1 MKDKK
6 SSFSAE
12 VVAIMRIVESRRT
25 EKERVLYDPY
35 AEKIIRPGFHLLL
48 KSRLITKIVCWY
60 IEKKGPGFRGGIAA
74 RTCYIDDL
82 LNRSLADGITQFVIL
97 GAGCDARAYRIDALK
112 KIRVFEVEFPA
123 TLDYKI
129 SRIKKIFGA
138 VPDHVTYVPV
148 DFVTETSGEC
158 LLKNGYDPTQKT
170 FFIWEGVTM
179 YLTPGA
185 VDETLTFISEN
196 SAPGSAVHF
205 DYMRKAVL
213 DGRCMLPE
221 SQQIRNS
228 ASFMGNGEERFT
240 LGMEEDEVHRLLTEK
255 GLTLVEDLKGDEL
268 EKKYSIIP
276 NVHQLF
282 GYVYAVVN

>member
-12 VVAIMRIVESRRT
+12 VVAIMRVVESRRD
-25 EKERVLYDPY
+25 EKERVLNDPY
-35 AEKIIRPGFHLLL
+35 AEKIIRFSFQLLL
-48 KSRLITKIVCWY
+48 KSRLITKIICWY

-82 LNRSLADGITQFVIL
+82 LSKCIDDGITQFVIL

-112 KIRVFEVEFPA
+112 NIRVFEVDFPA

-129 SRIKKIFGA
+129 SRVKKIFGA

-148 DFVTETSGEC
+148 DFMTETSGDC

-179 YLTPGA
+179 YLTLGA
-185 VDETLTFISEN
+185 VDETLTFVAN
-196 SAPGSAVHF
+196 NAAPGSSMHF

-221 SQQIRNS
+221 SQRIRS
-228 ASFMGNGEERFT
+228 SSSFMGNGEERFT
-240 LGMEEDEVHRLLTEK
+240 LGMEADEIHGLIAEK
-255 GLTLVEDLKGDEL
+255 GLTLVEDFSGAEL
-268 EKKYSIIP
+268 EKKYNIIP
-276 NVHQLF
+276 YVHRLF
-282 GYVYAVVN
+282 GYVYAVVG